1 MTNIDPARSATT
13 AAQTPTVFVPVLGS
27 SGASV
32 VVSTVVGATVVE
44 AAVVGASVVVVLVVV
59 LVVSTVVAFELV
71 VVSAGVFLLE
81 QPRRMKL
88 SATAGMSCFFTGII
102 LSLSL

>member
-1 MTNIDPARSATT
+1 MMSYPRERSALPL
-13 AAQTPTVFVPVLGS
+13 AVCACVV
-27 SGASV
+27 ASV
-32 VVSTVVGATVVE
+32 TVVASEEAYVLLTVVSEVE
-44 AAVVGASVVVVLVVV
+44 LVVV
-59 LVVSTVVAFELV
+59 LVVCAVVGIELV
-71 VVSAGVFLLE
+71 VVSVGVFLPE